1 MIEIKPAPSI
11 NAVVEVPGSKSYT
24 HRIVIA
30 SALSDGEC
38 TIANRLK
45 SEDTE
50 LTLQA
55 LQQMGTAAAEI
66 DRVLRI
72 QGTGGRLT
80 GGSEVYLGNSGTS
93 MRLLTSIAALAEGE
107 TVLTGTERM
116 KERPIADLL
125 NGLTQI
131 GVNAKSV
138 KGNGCPPVAV
148 TGGPLQGG
156 HIALKCGLS
165 SQFLS
170 GLLLIGPYLREGL
183 EIDVVQG
190 PVSKPYIDLT
200 LEVMERLGVPVER
213 RGYERFRVPGNRI
226 FRAGHYTVE
235 TDASNASYFWGAA
248 AITGGTVTVRH
259 IDSATR
265 QGDIRILNCFQKM
278 GCRVAES
285 GDGIAVTGGP
295 LSAIEVDMADMP
307 DMVPTL
313 AVIAA
318 FADGRTVIRNVAHL
332 RAKESDRLAA
342 VATELAKMAVSV
354 TELEDGLII
363 QGGSPKGARIDTYD
377 DHRIAMSFA
386 MAGLRAPGVV
396 IEDERC
402 VEKSFPDF
410 WRVFEGLNTR

>member
-11 NAVVEVPGSKSYT
+11 DAVVEVPGSKSYT
-24 HRIVIA
+24 HRILIA

-38 TIANRLK
+38 LIHNRLK

-50 LTLQA
+50 HTLKA
-55 LQQMGTAAAEI
+55 LQQLGAAAEENDFGLKI
-66 DRVLRI
+66 L
-72 QGTGGRLT
+72 GTGGRLK
-80 GGSEVYLGNSGTS
+80 GESEIFLGNSGTS
-93 MRLLTSIAALAEGE
+93 MRLMTSVAALAEGK
-107 TVLTGTERM
+107 TVLTGTDRM

-125 NGLTQI
+125 NGLIQI
-131 GVNAKSV
+131 GVNARSV
-138 KGNGCPPVAV
+138 NGNGCPPVAV
-148 TGGPLQGG
+148 TGGSLQGG
-156 HIALKCGLS
+156 RIALRCGLS

-183 EIDVVQG
+183 EIEVVQG

-200 LEVMERLGVPVER
+200 LEVMQRLGVPVER
-213 RGYERFRVPGNRI
+213 SGYERFSVPGSRI
-226 FRAGHYTVE
+226 YRAGRYTVE
-235 TDASNASYFWGAA
+235 TDASNAGYFWGAA
-248 AITGGTVTVRH
+248 AIAGGTATVRH
-259 IDSATR
+259 IDLATK
-265 QGDIRILNCFQKM
+265 QGDIRLLKCFQRM
-278 GCRVAES
+278 GCRVAGS
-285 GDGIAVTGGP
+285 GSGVAVTGGP
-295 LSAIEVDMADMP
+295 LSGIEVDMADIP

-313 AVIAA
+313 AVVAA
-318 FADGRTVIRNVAHL
+318 FAEGRTIIRNVAHL

-354 TELEDGLII
+354 TELEDGLIV

-386 MAGLRAPGVV
+386 MAGLRVPGVV

-410 WRVFEGLNTR
+410 WEVFEGLYAP